1 MQATKTGD
9 GYVALSDAAEPPVK
23 EPPNN
28 QMLVDFLTPP
38 VNIRLDSSGQH
49 TLEWREPLTGPS
61 RVSTHPAGQRVVTV
75 PPGSLNLYAY
85 PGSYSGPALDL
96 IRRVLLEMAAKA
108 PELFDVPDSVG
119 AYALH
124 ALIVCNTEESLE
136 VALSVVDKLP
146 RLLLRTHDPPVFTGE
161 GSLHIVC
168 ANRREAEA
176 CRMVDIAEQRLAA
189 DELAAFLNTQTTGVF
204 FEKPPM
210 CQYGDSPL
218 SYACVFEV
226 SARACLHSSTNH
238 SRVCARR
245 YPNSSTPPMRT
256 LIPLAQLRTLVKRM
270 LDTGHVSLDGR
281 CGDFSG
287 FYPIHAVTCQG
298 LRGMYDY
305 LTEGLPPEHRCDK
318 LRLAETGQLALG
330 TDQMTPLQLAAIRG
344 LPYIFQH
351 IMTKELTKI
360 LWIWGPVTQYQISL
374 EGIDSA
380 GHNASGTQAAPLARA
395 RACM

>member
-1 MQATKTGD
+1 MDGATMSRPATNPLSGVSQDLAEMSPERRRSSFGAGSGRSATAESRKEAAAAVAAQAMQATKTGD

-238 SRVCARR
+238 SRVRAAVPKLINSPHAYARSLGAAAYVGQADARHRPRVARR
-245 YPNSSTPPMRT
+245 
-256 LIPLAQLRTLVKRM
+256 PLWRLFRLLPHPCRDVPGPAR
-270 LDTGHVSLDGR
+270 HVRLPD
-281 CGDFSG
+281 
-287 FYPIHAVTCQG
+287 
-298 LRGMYDY
+298 RGP
-305 LTEGLPPEHRCDK
+305 TSR
-318 LRLAETGQLALG
+318 
-330 TDQMTPLQLAAIRG
+330 
-344 LPYIFQH
+344 
-351 IMTKELTKI
+351 
-360 LWIWGPVTQYQISL
+360 
-374 EGIDSA
+374 
-380 GHNASGTQAAPLARA
+380 AS
-395 RACM
+395 M